1 MSKICSISKSA
12 SLQLRG
18 NSSCAARF
26 FDQLRNFTANR
37 AVVTKVKRTTYCR
50 KYPTLLVQ
58 PDGST
63 FTIKYHEPREIIKL
77 PVKFDECTPEQQKQ
91 IRLMRLP
98 KGASKTKEEFVATFD
113 PLKYL

>member
-1 MSKICSISKSA
+1 MLLYLIY
-12 SLQLRG
+12 LQ
-18 NSSCAARF
+18 
-26 FDQLRNFTANR
+26 
-37 AVVTKVKRTTYCR
+37 
-50 KYPTLLVQ
+50 
-58 PDGST
+58 
-63 FTIKYHEPREIIKL
+63 L

>member
-1 MSKICSISKSA
+1 MCFHNFNDTWLLELRFLSNFPILIY
-12 SLQLRG
+12 LQ
-18 NSSCAARF
+18 
-26 FDQLRNFTANR
+26 
-37 AVVTKVKRTTYCR
+37 
-50 KYPTLLVQ
+50 
-58 PDGST
+58 
-63 FTIKYHEPREIIKL
+63 L

>member
-1 MSKICSISKSA
+1 MSYAFYRMLLYLIY
-12 SLQLRG
+12 LQ
-18 NSSCAARF
+18 
-26 FDQLRNFTANR
+26 
-37 AVVTKVKRTTYCR
+37 
-50 KYPTLLVQ
+50 
-58 PDGST
+58 
-63 FTIKYHEPREIIKL
+63 L

>member
-1 MSKICSISKSA
+1 MTVKQLMCCHNFNNILELRFLSNFPILIY
-12 SLQLRG
+12 LQ
-18 NSSCAARF
+18 
-26 FDQLRNFTANR
+26 
-37 AVVTKVKRTTYCR
+37 
-50 KYPTLLVQ
+50 
-58 PDGST
+58 
-63 FTIKYHEPREIIKL
+63 L